1 MSGPRPPLRRS
12 PVQELLA
19 PGPPEPPLAPVVRLQ
34 PVLLIS
40 AVVAGAVSQGL
51 QMVSVKQEVS

>member
-1 MSGPRPPLRRS
+1 MLTWLDSITW
-12 PVQELLA
+12 LLA
-19 PGPPEPPLAPVVRLQ
+19 REFSAGCPLAPVVWLQ
-34 PVLLIS
+34 PVLLVR